1 MPKILVESGK
11 WQVVSKSVT
20 PTIEG
25 GLLVAITVIMGLVT
39 VYVPIIGMFV
49 EFFCAVPLAVLTAR
63 QGAGKGITALV
74 VAFILLSM
82 LISPVLAVRLAL
94 SFGICGVALGWCVRK
109 NFDAVRIFFMTLVVA
124 SAAQVVSIGLLIAVM
139 DVNLIDTQIEVARE
153 SFDESFKMY
162 EEMGVDKAQIS
173 EAKAQVEPALKLLA
187 FLMPTLIMLT
197 ALINAVA
204 VWLTA
209 QWIFPKLQ
217 MKIPKLPPFAQ
228 WKLPSLFFYTAII
241 GGLGLYWGF
250 TRGWTEIYEISLN
263 LLIISAIIGLIQGIS
278 LLSFVFDRYNVSKL
292 MRRLLYVILVLNM
305 FLIQIVAITGLLDML
320 FDYRKK
326 FFERRE

>member
-11 WQVVSKSVT
+11 WQVVRKSIT

-25 GLLVAITVIMGLVT
+25 GLLVAITVIMGIIT

-63 QGAGKGITALV
+63 QGAGKGISALFV
-74 VAFILLSM
+74 TFILLSM
-82 LISPVLAVRLAL
+82 LISPILAVRLAL

-109 NFDAVRIFFMTLVVA
+109 NFDAIRIFFMTLVVA

-139 DVNLIDTQIEVARE
+139 DVNLIDEQIEMVRE

-173 EAKAQVEPALKLLA
+173 EAQKQVEPALQLLA

-217 MKIPKLPPFAQ
+217 MKIPQLPPFAQ
-228 WKLPSLFFYTAII
+228 WKLPSLFFYTAIV

-263 LLIISAIIGLIQGIS
+263 LLIVSAIIGLIQGLA
-278 LLSFVFDRYNVSKL
+278 LLSFIFDRYNVSKL
-292 MRRLLYVILVLNM
+292 MRRLLYVILILNM